1 MKPCQLLL
9 GRASPIEGRC
19 DGHTN
24 IFGGVCAFLLTLKAL
39 TTEVKVSF
47 SMATLTSC
55 DFQHDTLPW
64 VEAHLPLDSQSSS
77 AVRSSFSLVESL
89 SFLMW

>member
-39 TTEVKVSF
+39 TTEEKVSF
-47 SMATLTSC
+47 STATLTSC

-64 VEAHLPLDSQSSS
+64 VEAHLPLDSQLDLLL
-77 AVRSSFSLVESL
+77 VWWNLSSF
-89 SFLMW
+89 